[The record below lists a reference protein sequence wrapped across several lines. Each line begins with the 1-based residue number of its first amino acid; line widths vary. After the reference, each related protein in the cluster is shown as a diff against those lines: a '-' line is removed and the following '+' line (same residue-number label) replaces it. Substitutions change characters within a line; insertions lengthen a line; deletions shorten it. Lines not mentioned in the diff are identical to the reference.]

1 MGGVTSKLT
10 EAGVQPDMISTAT
23 SSITQYVKTG
33 DEPTT
38 QIGKEALADAAS
50 SYASGYT
57 TVMLISAALMLLAGI
72 VAVLLLRKADV
83 AAEGPAKT
91 DPATQLVTAAAPAA
105 TGDSSADSSSSGQ
118 APTSPSNPS
127 KE

>member
-1 MGGVTSKLT
+1 MS
-10 EAGVQPDMISTAT
+10 ISRAPAATA
-23 SSITQYVKTG
+23 SAASRARLSGRPAPKG
-33 DEPTT
+33 KPTT